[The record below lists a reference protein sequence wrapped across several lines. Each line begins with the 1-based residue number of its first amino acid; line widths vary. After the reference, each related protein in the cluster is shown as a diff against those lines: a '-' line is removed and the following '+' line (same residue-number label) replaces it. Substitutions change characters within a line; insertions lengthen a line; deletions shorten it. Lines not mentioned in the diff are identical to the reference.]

1 MEIKPIKSFH
11 KQITVA
17 PDKSITHRAIMLN
30 AIADGKATIKNAL
43 MGDDCLATIECM
55 RSLGAR
61 IEVQGDV
68 VTVFGTKRLNS
79 SSLYVGN
86 SGTTFRLLTGLLS
99 GVDGQFTID
108 GDASI
113 RRRPMKRVIEPLSL
127 MGADLKSF
135 DGKAPVII
143 NGKKLKSIV
152 YNMPISSAQVKSALL
167 LAGMNADGIT
177 TITEKVSSRNH
188 TEVMLEAMGAKIWA
202 EKGRV
207 SIMRSILRSLD
218 LTVPGDISSGAYP
231 LVLASCLKD
240 ASVTINKVGVNSTRT
255 GVLTVL
261 KECGIIPR
269 LTAKKKNAEPSA
281 DVTVS
286 YGEKKPFVI
295 DKPIIPYLI
304 DEIPVLAVLACFI
317 EGESVIRGA
326 EELKVK
332 ESNRIDTTV
341 NALKAMGADITATDD
356 GMIIRGKGYLK
367 GGVTI
372 DPMGDHRIAMAMS
385 VAGALSQEGVNI
397 LNPECVAISYPN
409 FFELFKE

>member
-1 MEIKPIKSFH
+1 MEIKPIKSFQ
-11 KQITVA
+11 KTVTVA
-17 PDKSITHRAIMLN
+17 PDKSITHRAIMFN
-30 AIADGKATIKNAL
+30 AIANGKATIKNAL
-43 MGDDCLATIECM
+43 MGEDCLATIECM

-61 IEVQGDV
+61 IEIEGDV
-68 VTVFGTKRLNS
+68 VSVFGTKRLNS

-86 SGTTFRLLTGLLS
+86 SGTTFRLLTGLLA
-99 GVDGQFTID
+99 GADGQFTID

-113 RRRPMKRVIEPLSL
+113 RRRPMKRVIDPLAL

-143 NGKKLKSIV
+143 NGKKLKGIN
-152 YNMPISSAQVKSALL
+152 YDMPVASAQVKSAIL

-177 TITEKVSSRNH
+177 TVTEKVRSRNH
-188 TEVMLEAMGAKIWA
+188 TELMLEAMGAKIWA

-207 SIMRSILRSLD
+207 SIMRSALNSLD
-218 LTVPGDISSGAYP
+218 ITVPGDVSSGAYP
-231 LVLASCLKD
+231 LVLASCLD
-240 ASVTINKVGVNSTRT
+240 GATVTVKKMGINPTRT
-255 GVLTVL
+255 GVLSVL
-261 KECGIIPR
+261 KNCGITPT
-269 LTAKKKNAEPSA
+269 LSSKKKNAEPSA

-286 YGEKKPFVI
+286 CGEKKPFTI
-295 DKPIIPYLI
+295 DKPIIPFLI

-367 GGVTI
+367 GGATI
-372 DPMGDHRIAMAMS
+372 DPSGDHRIAMAMS
-385 VAGALSQEGVNI
+385 VAGALSQEGVEI
-397 LNPECVAISYPN
+397 LSPECVAVSYPN
-409 FFELFKE
+409 FFELFEE